1 MIIMVKRPTY
11 TLGSDVSDDEAL
23 RDTHGRVV
31 DDAYV
36 DAAVEDAVRHVRGR
50 GRPSLSES
58 GESPLLRVR
67 LSRELDD
74 AVRKAAQEA
83 GTSRSDWVRQVLDEA
98 SRRAG

>member
-1 MIIMVKRPTY
+1 MVERRKY
-11 TLGSDVSDDEAL
+11 SLGPDVPESETL
-23 RDTHGRVV
+23 RDSAGRPV

-36 DAAVEDAVRHVRGR
+36 DAAVADALTRVRGR

-74 AVRKAAQEA
+74 AVRRAAARA
-83 GTSRSDWVRQVLDEA
+83 GESRSDWVRHVLDEA
-98 SRRAG
+98 VRRAG